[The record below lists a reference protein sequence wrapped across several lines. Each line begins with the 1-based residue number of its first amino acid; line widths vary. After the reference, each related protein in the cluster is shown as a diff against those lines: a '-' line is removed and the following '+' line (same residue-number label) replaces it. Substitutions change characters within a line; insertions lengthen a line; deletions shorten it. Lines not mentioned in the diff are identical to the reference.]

1 MPKPIAKSFQATLE
15 RGGGALNWVIVRI
28 PFDVSKLWGKR
39 GQLRVRG
46 EINGFAFRTSLFP
59 TGDGRH
65 ILQVNK
71 GMQKGGRA
79 GLGVTARFRLQP
91 DTEKREVAM
100 PVELKSAIQEDLAL
114 QRWYEQLNPSWRR
127 EIAKWVEDVKS
138 AAARVRRTEQIVE
151 RMLATMEAERELP
164 PILRLAFA
172 RDARAEEGWK
182 RMSPTHR
189 RRQLFAIFYY
199 RTPDGRARRVAKMME
214 EARKYVEKSRTK
226 EVE

>member
-39 GQLRVRG
+39 GQLRVSG
-46 EINGFAFRTSLFP
+46 EINGFVFRTSLFP

-65 ILQVNK
+65 ILLVNK
-71 GMQKGGRA
+71 GMQKGGGA
-79 GLGVTARFRLQP
+79 GLGVTARFRLEP
-91 DTEKREVAM
+91 DTEKREVAL
-100 PVELKSAIQEDLAL
+100 PLELKSALEEDPAL

-127 EIAKWVEDVKS
+127 EIAKWVADVES
-138 AAARVRRTEQIVE
+138 AAARSRRTEQIVE
-151 RMLATMEAERELP
+151 RMLATLDAERELP
-164 PILRLAFA
+164 PLLRLAFA

-189 RRQLFAIFYY
+189 RRHLFSIFYY
-199 RTPDGRARRVAKMME
+199 RTPGGRARRLAKMME
-214 EARKYVEKSRTK
+214 DARKYAGKSRTK

>member
-39 GQLRVRG
+39 GQLRVSG

-65 ILQVNK
+65 ILLVNK

-79 GLGVTARFRLQP
+79 GLGVTARFRLEP
-91 DTEKREVAM
+91 DTENRELAL
-100 PVELKSAIQEDLAL
+100 PLELKSALEEDPAL

-127 EIAKWVEDVKS
+127 EIAKWVADVES
-138 AAARVRRTEQIVE
+138 AAARSRRTEQMVE
-151 RMLATMEAERELP
+151 RMLATLDAERELP
-164 PILRLAFA
+164 PLLRLAFA

-189 RRQLFAIFYY
+189 RRHLFSIFYY
-199 RTPDGRARRVAKMME
+199 RTPGGRARRLAKMME
-214 EARKYVEKSRTK
+214 DARKYAGKSRAK

>member
-1 MPKPIAKSFQATLE
+1 MPKPVAKSFQATLE

-65 ILQVNK
+65 ILLVNK

-199 RTPDGRARRVAKMME
+199 RTPDGRARRVAKMLQ
-214 EARKYVEKSRTK
+214 EARKYAEKSRAQ

>member
-1 MPKPIAKSFQATLE
+1 MPQPVAKSFQATLE

-65 ILQVNK
+65 ILLVNK